1 MIRDVYCIFHY
12 QRDDGVEAEM
22 AMKDSL
28 RILEQRRATA
38 LAMGSPRRLKEFQD
52 AGVLNVRER
61 IDYLFDDGSFTE
73 QGLLALPAREED
85 HDRAPGDGSVD
96 GIGAIKGRLAVINA
110 ADFSAMGASSAE
122 IAGLKMTHSRRTA
135 IKNGIPLIMLCEC
148 SGGRIPDIMGARG
161 IHKTGEYLT

>member
-1 MIRDVYCIFHY
+1 
-12 QRDDGVEAEM
+12 M

-28 RILEQRRATA
+28 RILEQRRAKA
-38 LAMGSPRRLKEFQD
+38 LAMGSPRRLKEFRE
-52 AGVLNVRER
+52 AGGLNVRER

-110 ADFSAMGASSAE
+110 ADFSAMGAWPIS
-122 IAGLKMTHSRRTA
+122 
-135 IKNGIPLIMLCEC
+135 CEN
-148 SGGRIPDIMGARG
+148 R
-161 IHKTGEYLT
+161 

>member
-1 MIRDVYCIFHY
+1 
-12 QRDDGVEAEM
+12 M

-28 RILEQRRATA
+28 RILEQRRAKA
-38 LAMGSPRRLKEFQD
+38 LAMGSPRRLKEFRD
-52 AGVLNVRER
+52 AGLLNVRER

-148 SGGRIPDIMGARG
+148 SGGRIPDIM
-161 IHKTGEYLT
+161 